1 MATSISTS
9 FGSLS
14 TENGSPRL
22 GSKVFGVD
30 VNEMVKNLT
39 EARKIPIQKQQVRID
54 ANTTKVTSLQ
64 QMKTLANDL
73 ATTVRD
79 LRNPSVIMGGTDVFK
94 AKAAFAQ
101 SSNSTSATQIV
112 RITPSAAAEVSDFTL
127 KVNRLAKAD
136 VINASATVASKA
148 TAPLSADGTLS
159 INGTNISLTAGMTLE
174 EIEAAI
180 DTVSATTRVKADIVK
195 ISDTSYALTLKASDT
210 GKAIQLGGSGAAVLS
225 SLGLAASGAT
235 DTSLSAELVYNGVT
249 VHRASNTVKDLAPD
263 VTFDLLSADS
273 GATLSVNI
281 DQDASVIKDGLIRF
295 VEAYN
300 ALLAFSKDQRKI
312 NADGT
317 VPDTAVLF
325 NDSALRSLT
334 SGLQGIVSGSVD
346 SVSGLNNL
354 RAAGISMNPANQL
367 VIDDAVL
374 DAAILEKPTEVR
386 NLFSFQSTSS
396 NSDIF
401 TLSRPPALGALTGQD
416 ITVGVTATT
425 VSGKATAAQ
434 ITYAGNVYTGRIENG
449 IIYAPDDSPL
459 KGFAFGYT
467 GPAIDGVTTST
478 QSSTIKVTQGIA
490 DSLGSFL
497 DGYLKQDTGT
507 IDSAVKEL
515 QDKNDLIE
523 IQITRMESQV
533 EQFRTRMMDRFLV
546 VQQQVQ
552 QLDALK
558 TSLQTQFEAMNNSN

>member
-1 MATSISTS
+1 
-9 FGSLS
+9 
-14 TENGSPRL
+14 
-22 GSKVFGVD
+22 
-30 VNEMVKNLT
+30 
-39 EARKIPIQKQQVRID
+39 
-54 ANTTKVTSLQ
+54 
-64 QMKTLANDL
+64 
-73 ATTVRD
+73 
-79 LRNPSVIMGGTDVFK
+79 
-94 AKAAFAQ
+94 
-101 SSNSTSATQIV
+101 
-112 RITPSAAAEVSDFTL
+112 
-127 KVNRLAKAD
+127 
-136 VINASATVASKA
+136 
-148 TAPLSADGTLS
+148 
-159 INGTNISLTAGMTLE
+159 
-174 EIEAAI
+174 
-180 DTVSATTRVKADIVK
+180 
-195 ISDTSYALTLKASDT
+195 
-210 GKAIQLGGSGAAVLS
+210 
-225 SLGLAASGAT
+225 
-235 DTSLSAELVYNGVT
+235 
-249 VHRASNTVKDLAPD
+249 
-263 VTFDLLSADS
+263 
-273 GATLSVNI
+273 
-281 DQDASVIKDGLIRF
+281 
-295 VEAYN
+295 
-300 ALLAFSKDQRKI
+300 
-312 NADGT
+312 
-317 VPDTAVLF
+317 
-325 NDSALRSLT
+325 
-334 SGLQGIVSGSVD
+334 
-346 SVSGLNNL
+346 
-354 RAAGISMNPANQL
+354 MNPANQL

-401 TLSRPPALGALTGQD
+401 TLSRPPVLGALTGQD